1 MLSRYKV
8 SDTGGAGIAFHCEGE
23 TPKRSSRILLTHLT
37 DVQGE
42 SARYADASRKI
53 LLQWGRGCLVEA
65 GAAEVELRI
74 QPLKREARLSPQG
87 GDLSGEAALNGV
99 DGFTVYALDTA
110 GNRTGENPSTLENG
124 TLRFRVSTACP
135 NGGRMYYE
143 IVCDPTR

>member
-1 MLSRYKV
+1 M

-42 SARYADASRKI
+42 GARYADASRKI

-65 GAAEVELRI
+65 GAAAVELRI
-74 QPLKREARLSPQG
+74 QPLKR
-87 GDLSGEAALNGV
+87 EAALNGV

-110 GNRTGENPSTLENG
+110 GNRTGEIPCALENG
-124 TLRFRVSTACP
+124 ALRFRVSTAGP